1 MVSESCSTLAEETW
15 SLVVVAAVAVI
26 LAVFAAAAVGLA
38 AADFG
43 SSFGLASPPKTPTR

>member
-15 SLVVVAAVAVI
+15 SLVVVAAVI
-26 LAVFAAAAVGLA
+26 LAVFAATAVGLA